1 MHGTLRT
8 HPRMLRICFPAV
20 QHFHIDVLTQIL
32 LGWHNTC
39 RSGGT
44 CVCGRFEKWLL
55 PNANGA
61 SCPGVELLNKF
72 KQHPDTVQEQSEA
85 DRNSHYVVARMMQWI
100 PAQVQGLL
108 AARRSAL
115 GAW

>member
-1 MHGTLRT
+1 MFVAGS
-8 HPRMLRICFPAV
+8 
-20 QHFHIDVLTQIL
+20 
-32 LGWHNTC
+32 
-39 RSGGT
+39 RSG
-44 CVCGRFEKWLL
+44 FFQM
-55 PNANGA
+55 PMAA

-72 KQHPDTVQEQSEA
+72 KEHPDTVQEQSEA
-85 DRNSHYVVARMMQWI
+85 DRNSNYVVARMMQWI